1 MAKFTAEVKEH
12 IVQLMVKH
20 DKVFVC
26 GKELTLKELYK
37 MKSINRLNLFSQMYN
52 KLWNKFD
59 ATNVSVTNFDCCL
72 KAYIDMQD
80 EGK

>member
-12 IVQLMVKH
+12 IVQLMIKH

-26 GKELTLKELYK
+26 GKEQTLKELYK
-37 MKSINRLNLFSQMYN
+37 MKFISRLNLFTRMYD

-59 ATNVSVTNFDCCL
+59 DNNISITNFDCCL
-72 KAYIDMQD
+72 KAYIDM
-80 EGK
+80 